1 MLLNLFSPHRFTNDH
16 EFAAELTPIH
26 ARLLQFLHQY
36 ISLSCSPSATNESK
50 PGDCNLFGD
59 NTHQK
64 CVESVGQWRSRIIVT
79 ATEFS
84 VCSRRVANFD
94 RLRQEDRESL
104 AAAMRY
110 QLIGERLR
118 AVTGSRDRQQTRA
131 EWLFAFCIE
140 ALNDLRVD
148 EAWHQ
153 DYLTR
158 LAASEQFSV
167 LILKDI
173 NDSVNQ
179 SASRTD

>member
-16 EFAAELTPIH
+16 EFVAELIPIH

-36 ISLSCSPSATNESK
+36 MSLSCGTSTTNESI

-59 NTHQK
+59 CTHQK
-64 CVESVGQWRSRIIVT
+64 CVESVGLWRSRIILT

-84 VCSRRVANFD
+84 VCGRRVASFD
-94 RLRQEDRESL
+94 RLREEDRKNL

-118 AVTGSRDRQQTRA
+118 AATGSRDRQQTRA

-140 ALNDLRVD
+140 ALNDLRVN

-167 LILKDI
+167 LVLKDI
-173 NDSVNQ
+173 NDSVHQ
-179 SASRTD
+179 SASRRK